1 MNLFVKVENGE
12 IVGHPFME
20 ENLCQVL
27 QVGELTDQYAREN
40 GYVRVLRGMLP
51 VGHEQTGPVTYELR
65 DDGFAHE
72 TAPTRELTQEE
83 KVELWV
89 RRPRNFALAESDWSQ
104 MPDAPLTA
112 EKKAEWAAYRQE
124 LRDMPSV
131 YANIQDPAEIV
142 PPTKPAK

>member
-1 MNLFVKVENGE
+1 MNLFVKVENNE

-20 ENLCQVL
+20 ENVRQVL

-40 GYVRVLRGMLP
+40 GYVRVLRQPHSPSAEP
-51 VGHEQTGPVTYELR
+51 VGPATYELR

-72 TAPTRELTQEE
+72 VIPTRELSQDE
-83 KVELWV
+83 KVDLWV
-89 RRPRNFALAESDWSQ
+89 RRPRNYALAISDWTQ

-112 EKKAEWAAYRQE
+112 EKKAEWAEYRQV
-124 LRDMPSV
+124 LRDMTTV

-142 PPTKPAK
+142 PPTPPAK